1 MLFINYVKKRQLA
14 EEHVCAS
21 LCCHSLSLSFLYFH
35 THISNQPR
43 FLSSTFFSNATQ
55 LSSFFFFLI
64 LCVKLLNSYLLIT
77 RYSNQIHNSYL
88 RTNQDQQLPREQPL
102 LLFLSSDLPFFSQF
116 LTSHG
121 VFSPPTLLGFF
132 LVSSSLLG
140 PLCFFSHSHFPFR

>member
-1 MLFINYVKKRQLA
+1 MFARLCAVTHYLFHFFIFTLIYQTNQD
-14 EEHVCAS
+14 
-21 LCCHSLSLSFLYFH
+21 FLV
-35 THISNQPR
+35 
-43 FLSSTFFSNATQ
+43 Q
-55 LSSFFFFLI
+55 LSSLMLPNFHPFFFFLI